1 MVSSATDLIVAHSR
15 RQLWVALI
23 IVVTL
28 GVGALATLAFPEKAG
43 KTGGFYVMIFFPE
56 FVAIALASLR
66 KSKRQLGDVS
76 VARMHQV
83 VDDELR
89 RHSLGMGWRNGFFVM
104 LLAQP
109 LLSLGVTWSGTPHP
123 VALLSAATALVG
135 VTTALASVL
144 YYDR

>member
-1 MVSSATDLIVAHSR
+1 MVTSATDLMVQHSR

-23 IVVTL
+23 LVAIL
-28 GVGALATLAFPEKAG
+28 GGGAIYMLAFPTSRNG
-43 KTGGFYVMIFFPE
+43 STLMWLYPDII
-56 FVAIALASLR
+56 AIGLVSVYR
-66 KSKRQLGDVS
+66 SKRHLAGVTA
-76 VARMHQV
+76 ARVQAV

-89 RHSLGMGWRNGFFVM
+89 RHSLGMAWRNGFFVM

-109 LLSLGVTWSGTPHP
+109 LLALFVTWSGTPYP
-123 VALLSAATALVG
+123 VALLAAASALAG

>member
-1 MVSSATDLIVAHSR
+1 MVSSATDLIVEHSR

-23 IVVTL
+23 LVVVL
-28 GVGALATLAFPEKAG
+28 GTGVLATLAFPDKAG
-43 KTGGFYVMIFFPE
+43 RTGGFYVMIFFPE

-66 KSKRQLGDVS
+66 RNKRKLVGVS
-76 VARMHQV
+76 AERMHAV

-109 LLSLGVTWSGTPHP
+109 LLSLAVTWSGTPHP
-123 VALLSAATALVG
+123 VALLSAATALAG

>member
-23 IVVTL
+23 IVLTL
-28 GVGALATLAFPEKAG
+28 GAGALATLAFPDKAG
-43 KTGGFYVMIFFPE
+43 RTGGFYVMIFFPE
-56 FVAIALASLR
+56 FVAIALMSLR

-76 VARMHQV
+76 AARVQAV

-109 LLSLGVTWSGTPHP
+109 LIGLAVIWSGTPHP
-123 VALLSAATALVG
+123 VALLSAATALAG